1 MLATMRV
8 AKRPPRLRW
17 VVVMLLVLTALGQT
31 GCLLALAGAG
41 VAAGAYAY
49 SKGNLTTALTG
60 DFANSWHAV
69 CEALQDLGMPITDL
83 RRRDLGGTIEARTAA
98 RDRVVVHLQAISSVH
113 SPHTFLTEMTVR
125 VGVLGHRELSERIVD
140 QVRARLAAR
149 ISPPRPGTAPTVVSP
164 GTALPSASPG
174 PYLPPTPVPEP
185 PAPAPTHAP

>member
-1 MLATMRV
+1 MPATMGTVTQLAWRRWATVVLLALAT
-8 AKRPPRLRW
+8 
-17 VVVMLLVLTALGQT
+17 LGQT

-49 SKGNLTTALTG
+49 SKGNLTTVLTG

-113 SPHTFLTEMTVR
+113 SPHAFLTEMTVR

-149 ISPPRPGTAPTVVSP
+149 ISPPRPGLAPAVVSP
-164 GTALPSASPG
+164 GPATRSASPS

-185 PAPAPTHAP
+185 PGPAAPQAP